1 MNSEIHWGHKNRG
14 EDIAFPGPTL
24 VSGGRSYQNPYWVSY
39 RENYFEKGSDPL
51 QLPPRLPFSWTYRS
65 QPPRAYS
72 TVERR
77 VESKYGRT
85 KGRYLTHVP
94 RWKNL
99 ETAKRYFNS
108 TISCLAVCIHDSGNT
123 FEEGTYYV
131 KILHWAYWRQKNNKL
146 ETQPSGMQNSYKW
159 REK

>member
-24 VSGGRSYQNPYWVSY
+24 VSGGRSYQNPYWVSC

-51 QLPPRLPFSWTYRS
+51 ELPPRLPFSWTYRS

-77 VESKYGRT
+77 AESKYGRT

-99 ETAKRYFNS
+99 ETAKDILTLSFPILLCLFMIHVTLLKRAPTMLRYCIERIEDKK
-108 TISCLAVCIHDSGNT
+108 TIS
-123 FEEGTYYV
+123 
-131 KILHWAYWRQKNNKL
+131 
-146 ETQPSGMQNSYKW
+146 
-159 REK
+159 